1 MLRVVFLGAP
11 GSGKGSQAKFV
22 EENHG
27 LAHISTGELLRE
39 AIDTGTQLGQKIS
52 KVVQEGSLVS
62 DEIVLELIQEFLDT
76 HDCSHGFLLDGFPR
90 SIAQAEGLEDLLA
103 VRNSPLNFVLN
114 LQVDQEAV
122 VKRLSG
128 RRTCSI
134 CGRIYNIYFGPPQS
148 EGVCDSCQK
157 ESLMQREDDNEKSIR
172 HRLEVFN
179 EQTAP
184 LLSYYENLGVLHTV
198 DASGTVSEIA
208 ERIEAIIQLEL
219 N

>member
-39 AIDTGTQLGQKIS
+39 AIDADTQLGRKIS
-52 KVVQEGSLVS
+52 EVVQKGSLVS
-62 DEIVLELIQEFLDT
+62 DEIVLELIQDFLDT

-90 SIAQAEGLEDLLA
+90 STAQAEGLEHLLA
-103 VRNSPLNFVLN
+103 ALNSPLNFVLN

-128 RRTCSI
+128 RRTCST
-134 CGRIYNIYFGPPQS
+134 CGRIYNIYFEPPQS
-148 EGVCDSCQK
+148 EGVCNSCQK
-157 ESLMQREDDNEKSIR
+157 ESLVQREDDNEKSIR

-208 ERIEAIIQLEL
+208 ERIEAIIQAEL
-219 N
+219 K

>member
-39 AIDTGTQLGQKIS
+39 AIDAGTQLGQKIS

-90 SIAQAEGLEDLLA
+90 SIAQAEGLKDLLA
-103 VRNSPLNFVLN
+103 ARSSPLNFVLN

-172 HRLEVFN
+172 HRLKVFN

-208 ERIEAIIQLEL
+208 ERIEEIIQAEL
-219 N
+219 K